1 MNAKN
6 SKPTSVLLPLYATI
20 LKDPIFVAVSKD
32 TREMERIVQV
42 GICSWMFTSL
52 CTSSETNECD
62 PNARCTNS
70 EGSYT
75 AVEMDIRVTG
85 PPAQVKAILYV
96 SISFIDINHKLV
108 IFTYL
113 QLRTRSCSLSAV
125 DWKVSLYFIKQ
136 SKSLNCQHKKMRWT
150 LQE

>member
-1 MNAKN
+1 
-6 SKPTSVLLPLYATI
+6 
-20 LKDPIFVAVSKD
+20 
-32 TREMERIVQV
+32 
-42 GICSWMFTSL
+42 MFTSL

-75 AVEMDIRVTG
+75 AVEMDIRVTE
-85 PPAQVKAILYV
+85 PPAQVKA

-125 DWKVSLYFIKQ
+125 D
-136 SKSLNCQHKKMRWT
+136 
-150 LQE
+150 

>member
-1 MNAKN
+1 
-6 SKPTSVLLPLYATI
+6 
-20 LKDPIFVAVSKD
+20 
-32 TREMERIVQV
+32 
-42 GICSWMFTSL
+42 MFTSL

-125 DWKVSLYFIKQ
+125 D
-136 SKSLNCQHKKMRWT
+136 
-150 LQE
+150 